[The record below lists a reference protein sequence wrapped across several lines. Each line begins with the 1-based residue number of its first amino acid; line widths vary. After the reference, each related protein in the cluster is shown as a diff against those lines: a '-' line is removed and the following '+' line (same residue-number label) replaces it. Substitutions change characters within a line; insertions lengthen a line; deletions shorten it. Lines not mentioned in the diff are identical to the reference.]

1 MSKRILVAG
10 FMAFALFS
18 SYNVPAA
25 LAGPKAFLTAVDKDN
40 DGTVSLDEVKAYAA
54 ARFQALDTNKDGTLD
69 AKELKGRLSARDFK
83 AANADPDKTIDE
95 GEFLAYAEK
104 LFKQANDND
113 DTLDA
118 KELRTPA
125 GRKLMKLLK

>member
-10 FMAFALFS
+10 FTAFALFS
-18 SYNVPAA
+18 TFNVPAA

-40 DGTVSLDEVKAYAA
+40 DGTVSLHEVKTYAA
-54 ARFQALDTNKDGTLD
+54 ARFQALETDKDGTLD
-69 AKELKGRLSARDFK
+69 AKELKGRLSARGFK
-83 AANADPDKTIDE
+83 AANADPDKTIDQ
-95 GEFLAYAEK
+95 GEFLAYVEK
-104 LFKQANDND
+104 LFKEANDND

-125 GRKLMKLLK
+125 GRKLIKLLK